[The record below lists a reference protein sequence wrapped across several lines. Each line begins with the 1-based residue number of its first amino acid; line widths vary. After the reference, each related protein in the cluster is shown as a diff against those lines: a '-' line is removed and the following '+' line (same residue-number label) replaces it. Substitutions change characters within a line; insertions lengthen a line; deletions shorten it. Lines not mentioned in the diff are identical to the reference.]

1 MSEGGQPSPL
11 LFYIHTSESA
21 LSCRGLTY
29 KGDESR
35 YSVSSGAAEEGPW
48 LHQPPYKLLLTA
60 WLRASVV
67 NPKEAKHAIREANC
81 ENMSSTAPLTDVE
94 EVQQAV

>member
-1 MSEGGQPSPL
+1 MNLGI
-11 LFYIHTSESA
+11 LF
-21 LSCRGLTY
+21 LQGLQRRVPGSISHPT
-29 KGDESR
+29 
-35 YSVSSGAAEEGPW
+35 
-48 LHQPPYKLLLTA
+48 TA